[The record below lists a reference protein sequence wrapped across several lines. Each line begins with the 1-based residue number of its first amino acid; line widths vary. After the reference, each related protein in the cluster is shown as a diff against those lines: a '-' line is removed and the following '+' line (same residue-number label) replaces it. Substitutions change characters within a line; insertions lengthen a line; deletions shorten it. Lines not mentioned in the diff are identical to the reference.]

1 MRSCDC
7 LCGFCDAGDWAVA
20 ALQSASPAGLEDHPQ
35 VGATCDGDVGGLTLL
50 LGVRGRVLRSAGNSE
65 RERGLV
71 VLWRGFKVVRMS
83 IPGVIV
89 GIGERRRFVVSGI
102 GWGMCTDRGS
112 ASSVAMREIGVLGL
126 VRWGSKWSSC
136 IHA

>member
-1 MRSCDC
+1 M
-7 LCGFCDAGDWAVA
+7 
-20 ALQSASPAGLEDHPQ
+20 
-35 VGATCDGDVGGLTLL
+35 TCDGDVGGLTLL
-50 LGVRGRVLRSAGNSE
+50 LGVRGRVIRSSGNSE
-65 RERGLV
+65 GERGLV
-71 VLWRGFKVVRMS
+71 VLWRGFKMVRMS

-126 VRWGSKWSSC
+126 VSWGSKWSSC